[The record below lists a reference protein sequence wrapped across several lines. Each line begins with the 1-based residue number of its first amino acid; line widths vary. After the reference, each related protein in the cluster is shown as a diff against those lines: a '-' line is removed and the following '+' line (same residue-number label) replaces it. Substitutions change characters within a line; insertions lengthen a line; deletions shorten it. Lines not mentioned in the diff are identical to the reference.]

1 MNSEKLP
8 PSSLEDAYKAMLQ
21 RHQTAGLSPHPC
33 HVPGSPALSTPV
45 LRARQP
51 ESLHTHDRCQAASSL
66 HTRAEC
72 QAARDAPHPCS
83 VPGSLAL
90 STLVL
95 CARQPESL
103 HTRAMCQSASSLHTC
118 ATCQAAQLSPCP
130 CPMPGSQALSTLV
143 PCARHADRDRLTLP
157 NGSSCGGTAVSGAPG
172 QTRSW
177 TQGGGRQP
185 GSRSP
190 ALIPTATTQGTLKAV
205 WR

>member
-8 PSSLEDAYKAMLQ
+8 PSSLEDAYKAMSQ

-72 QAARDAPHPCS
+72 QAARVAPHPCS
-83 VPGSLAL
+83 MPGSLAL

-103 HTRAMCQSASSLHTC
+103 HTRAMCQSATSLHTC
-118 ATCQAAQLSPCP
+118 ATCQAAQLSPHSCHVLGTLTGTDLP
-130 CPMPGSQALSTLV
+130 FPMAAAVEGQQSRELRARRGPGHREAAGSQAVGHQPPS
-143 PCARHADRDRLTLP
+143 PPLP
-157 NGSSCGGTAVSGAPG
+157 
-172 QTRSW
+172 
-177 TQGGGRQP
+177 
-185 GSRSP
+185 
-190 ALIPTATTQGTLKAV
+190 LKGP
-205 WR
+205 